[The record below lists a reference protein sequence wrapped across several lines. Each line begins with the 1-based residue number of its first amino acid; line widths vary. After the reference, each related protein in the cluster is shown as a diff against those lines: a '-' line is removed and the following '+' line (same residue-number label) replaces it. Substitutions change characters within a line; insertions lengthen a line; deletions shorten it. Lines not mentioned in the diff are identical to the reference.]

1 MERSLAGRRVMV
13 SGGAGFLGRYI
24 VERLRR
30 AGAREVFVPRSAR
43 YDLRD
48 GEACRR
54 ALADVRPELVIHAAA
69 VVGGIGANAANH
81 GALLLR

>member
-13 SGGAGFLGRYI
+13 TGGAGFLGRYI
-24 VERLRR
+24 VERLHG
-30 AGAREVFVPRSAR
+30 AGAREVFVPRSAG

-54 ALADVRPELVIHAAA
+54 ALADARPELVIHAAA
-69 VVGGIGANAANH
+69 VVGGIEQ
-81 GALLLR
+81 L